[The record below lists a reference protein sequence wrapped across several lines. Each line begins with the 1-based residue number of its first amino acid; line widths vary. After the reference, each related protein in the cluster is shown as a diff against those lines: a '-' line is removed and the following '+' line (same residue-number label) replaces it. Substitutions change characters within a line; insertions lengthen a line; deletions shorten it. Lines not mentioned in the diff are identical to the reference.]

1 MHDRELF
8 IDGRW
13 RAAREGRRAT
23 IADPATGE
31 PVDNCQHVSMA
42 CCTNLSDFCRRVGT
56 LDLFRRERE
65 ITFLGPDGR
74 LSRLRAGALPPRDP
88 ACSPARPAWR

>member
-31 PVDNCQHVSMA
+31 PVGSTAIADARQSCVSGGFTGA
-42 CCTNLSDFCRRVGT
+42 APTLAQYRVGQFDA
-56 LDLFRRERE
+56 DLRC
-65 ITFLGPDGR
+65 G
-74 LSRLRAGALPPRDP
+74 GAR
-88 ACSPARPAWR
+88 

>member
-31 PVDNCQHVSMA
+31 PVGSTAIAV
-42 CCTNLSDFCRRVGT
+42 
-56 LDLFRRERE
+56 
-65 ITFLGPDGR
+65 
-74 LSRLRAGALPPRDP
+74 GALPAETPYDELSVRMPVAESTVYCETAMVMSPP
-88 ACSPARPAWR
+88 ASLFTT